1 MCRWHVRTL
10 REHKLSQ
17 WIRIDCDM
25 PGHPKVAEFADLV
38 GVDEVTAFGALVR
51 LFGWVKQYYPDGN
64 ISDVN
69 PRLLVKAMGL
79 TLELCAPPSDGWVAQ
94 QDALCD
100 VNNIDEVASTSHVH
114 LYAVACKSHV
124 SRIQGRICDASKSHY
139 ATYNAFLVCV
149 TSALR
154 QARIVLENG
163 EVSGWVERQPQKGKK
178 RAGGMSRQA
187 LSAHKR
193 WNHTPESPGQNCS
206 VCASEFETNPEW
218 RAVANSVDATGTVD
232 RPSKVASKSH
242 QSRINNVVDNL
253 PKKLSLQYNTIQ
265 DNTGLMCS
273 NEHIARAPKP
283 PVDNPVD
290 NSDPVFD
297 AVANP
302 EPSGTII
309 VNDEPSN
316 ADEQPN
322 PGTDL
327 PGGAAGR
334 SMVAPEEP
342 DRSDASQDGLDSRQG
357 DVLAPGTGDGRLPL
371 MVAVP
376 GGMDEAVTGARTG
389 SSQGSRP
396 DDEPGGDAA
405 GRAVVGN
412 AEPEGFQEFWEQYPK
427 RKGRRDGKRD
437 ARRNWTKLT
446 KTQQTEAVAALREY
460 KRSAGEYPVNASRYL
475 GRDEAGIPFFADYLE
490 RQSGVAATSPFNG
503 NSDKRYDIE
512 SWSRW
517 R

>member
-1 MCRWHVRTL
+1 M
-10 REHKLSQ
+10 SQ

-79 TLELCAPPSDGWVAQ
+79 TLELCAPPADGWVVQ

-139 ATYNAFLVCV
+139 ATYSAFLVCV

-218 RAVANSVDATGTVD
+218 QAVARGVTADVPADAS
-232 RPSKVASKSH
+232 SKVASKPH

-273 NEHIARAPKP
+273 NEHIARVPQP

-297 AVANP
+297 AVANS

-309 VNDEPSN
+309 VDDEPSN
-316 ADEQPN
+316 AEPN
-322 PGTDL
+322 P
-327 PGGAAGR
+327 
-334 SMVAPEEP
+334 EP
-342 DRSDASQDGLDSRQG
+342 DQRQG
-357 DVLAPGTGDGRLPL
+357 TGGLPLGDDLGTSQRDPDGNRPSARGSDVPESATGDGDGQLQLDP
-371 MVAVP
+371 VADGDQSGPVDDRGE
-376 GGMDEAVTGARTG
+376 GGSGADRADG
-389 SSQGSRP
+389 GPSRE
-396 DDEPGGDAA
+396 DA
-405 GRAVVGN
+405 GREVARN

-446 KTQQTEAVAALREY
+446 KTQRAEAVAALREY

-475 GRDEAGIPFFADYLE
+475 GRDEAGIPFFSDYLE

-503 NSDKRYDIE
+503 NSDKRYDID